1 MRNTKILIAIFAYL
15 SCTAAFATEAKI
27 KNYSEKP
34 QTRISYGGP
43 NYNDPT
49 PNGPG
54 DMPGDAEESGMDLS
68 PHGGQN
74 YSKPKPQT
82 PASGTS
88 STPGTAS
95 QTQTTPAKP
104 PKQPK
109 PIDGQVKPSP
119 KPPKQPQSGHSNNVG
134 STQNGT
140 VTLPNGTTVYKGIK
154 TPQDLR

>member
-54 DMPGDAEESGMDLS
+54 DMPGDAEEGGMDLS
-68 PHGGQN
+68 SYGGQN
-74 YSKPKPQT
+74 YSKPKPKPQT
-82 PASGTS
+82 PASGTVS
-88 STPGTAS
+88 PGTA
-95 QTQTTPAKP
+95 TQTPPVPKPAKP
-104 PKQPK
+104 PKPPVVTLPK
-109 PIDGQVKPSP
+109 PTNPNS
-119 KPPKQPQSGHSNNVG
+119 SSNVG

-140 VTLPNGTTVYKGIK
+140 VTLPNGTTVYKNITTKTHKDIK
-154 TPQDLR
+154 

>member
-68 PHGGQN
+68 SYGGQN
-74 YSKPKPQT
+74 YSKPKPKPQT
-82 PASGTS
+82 PASGTV

-95 QTQTTPAKP
+95 QTQTA
-104 PKQPK
+104 PK
-109 PIDGQVKPSP
+109 PTKPGVVTLP
-119 KPPKQPQSGHSNNVG
+119 KPTNPNSSSNSGSSVG

-140 VTLPNGTTVYKGIK
+140 VTLPNGTTVYKNITTK
-154 TPQDLR
+154 THKDLK

>member
-1 MRNTKILIAIFAYL
+1 MKVTTGILVLALAWGICAPAAAIQNKIINN
-15 SCTAAFATEAKI
+15 E
-27 KNYSEKP
+27 
-34 QTRISYGGP
+34 QTRVHDHHGVGPIISNDYGKE
-43 NYNDPT
+43 T
-49 PNGPG
+49 
-54 DMPGDAEESGMDLS
+54 
-68 PHGGQN
+68 QQQ
-74 YSKPKPQT
+74 KPQT

-95 QTQTTPAKP
+95 QTQTAPAKP

-154 TPQDLR
+154 APQDLK

>member
-68 PHGGQN
+68 SYGGQN
-74 YSKPKPQT
+74 YSKPNSNCSSKTTKTAQT
-82 PASGTS
+82 
-88 STPGTAS
+88 
-95 QTQTTPAKP
+95 
-104 PKQPK
+104 
-109 PIDGQVKPSP
+109 
-119 KPPKQPQSGHSNNVG
+119 N
-134 STQNGT
+134 
-140 VTLPNGTTVYKGIK
+140 
-154 TPQDLR
+154 